1 MTDEAPRADES
12 PAIDLDALAEAARG
26 VAERAYSPYSH
37 VRVGAALQATDGRI
51 FLGCNVENASFGATI
66 CAERSALVAAVAAGA
81 REFVALSIWGSPQA
95 RLMPCG
101 MCRQMLVEFGA
112 ELLVQVESCGTG
124 RATYTLAELL
134 PGAVVPGSL
143 L

>member
-1 MTDEAPRADES
+1 MSQEPSQPDF
-12 PAIDLDALAEAARG
+12 DALATAARE
-26 VAERAYSPYSH
+26 VAERAYSPYSR
-37 VRVGAALQATDGRI
+37 VRVGAALMAKDGRV

-66 CAERSALVAAVAAGA
+66 CAERSALVAAVSAGA

-101 MCRQMLVEFGA
+101 LCRQMLVEFGL
-112 ELLVQVESCGTG
+112 ELEVQVESAGTE
-124 RATYTLAELL
+124 RARFRLAELV